1 MDNEKIIIGV
11 GNVWEC
17 ENLDW
22 DAPISWEGYRVL
34 FNDGSNLICD
44 SLSEVEN
51 YREATEEE
59 VKEFYRRLNFL
70 SVGDEVVIIKGRK
83 IPVGEHKVI
92 KGFSRFVVPNTYG
105 KRYTDYV
112 HFTDGTRTDIRNVKN
127 VKADDFLIECMGR
140 PNIAVQLGGGLN
152 LSGRI

>member
-1 MDNEKIIIGV
+1 MDNEKTIIGV
-11 GNVWEC
+11 GYVWEC

-22 DAPISWEGYRVL
+22 DSPISWQGYRVL
-34 FNDGSNLICD
+34 FNDGSKVIID

-51 YREATEEE
+51 YQEATEEE
-59 VKEFYRRLNFL
+59 VKEFYRSLNFI
-70 SVGDEVVIIKGRK
+70 SEGDEVVIIKGRK
-83 IPVGEHKVI
+83 IPLGEHKVI

-105 KRYTDYV
+105 KQYTDYV

-140 PNIAVQLGGGLN
+140 PNVAVQLNGGLN